1 MRSMI
6 TLMAV
11 ALARKGNHTCHFS
24 FLTCHFEKFFTSYLS
39 LVVNPMRSISNEAHM
54 NGPTPLASLSRMGS
68 LM

>member
-24 FLTCHFEKFFTSYLS
+24 LLTCHFEKFFTYQLS
-39 LVVNPMRSISNEAHM
+39 LVVNPMRSISSDAQM
-54 NGPTPLASLSRMGS
+54 KGPTPLASLSRMGS
-68 LM
+68 LI

>member
-24 FLTCHFEKFFTSYLS
+24 LFTCHFEKFFTSYLS
-39 LVVNPMRSISNEAHM
+39 LVVNPMRSISSDAQM
-54 NGPTPLASLSRMGS
+54 KGPTPLASLSRMGS
-68 LM
+68 LI